1 MIDNSLAKLLDN
13 IEPKILNIEEN
24 RIELKSL
31 KSVQKTMDELI
42 DNAKESYHEI
52 LNFYDQDFIKRA
64 IMINH
69 SNYDEIIQKYD
80 SSKYLLNIVNP
91 NLKELPQYQEA
102 LSFMDYLYKYLYGL
116 KESIDV
122 DFECKREKL
131 EVQELLNKYYVI
143 LKKDNFFIKD
153 IDDFLTFI
161 ELNNLNNQD
170 RINIYKLV
178 FNSNVKQYLKT
189 SEILFDDGINIDN
202 IENLIND
209 NQDLLKENY
218 VETDDIKL
226 KLDDYLKLIS
236 RIDEKSIDNRK
247 IYLIHKIKENFELK
261 HYTETINYY
270 KDFLKIQKLQIEF
283 NKQKVKPRRLLFTYQ
298 DDKSLVRSFLE
309 SVDERLRNCVLKNL
323 LDIENE
329 NILTIPKRKYND
341 IYLYVKDEYVVKTV
355 YSYLDSGEIL
365 IFGVLNIGEK
375 LNDFIEK
382 YDSLFRKTLNNI
394 ETIDLIDNE
403 RDLLLNNKNIEDL
416 MLNIDLDT
424 LDIKREDKYAR

>member
-42 DNAKESYHEI
+42 DDAKESYHEI

-80 SSKYLLNIVNP
+80 SSKYLLNIEDP

-161 ELNNLNNQD
+161 ELNNLNDQD

-202 IENLIND
+202 IEDLINH

-218 VETDDIKL
+218 IETDDIKL

-261 HYTETINYY
+261 HYTEAINYY

-283 NKQKVKPRRLLFTYQ
+283 NKQKIKPRRLLFTYQ
-298 DDKSLVRSFLE
+298 EDKSLVRSFLE
-309 SVDERLRNCVLKNL
+309 SVDEKLRNCVIKNL

-329 NILTIPKRKYND
+329 DILTIPKRKYGD
-341 IYLYVKDEYVVKTV
+341 IYLYIKDEYIVKTV
-355 YSYLDSGEIL
+355 YSYLEDGKVL
-365 IFGVLNIGEK
+365 IFGVLNKNEDINEFV
-375 LNDFIEK
+375 DK

-394 ETIDLIDNE
+394 NTIDLIDDE
-403 RDLLLNNKNIEDL
+403 RDLLLKNKKIEDL
-416 MLNIDLDT
+416 MLEIDLDT